1 MPSVPPPGSHQQRF
15 TTIDRA
21 QRVRFRRAV
30 TLMLMTLFLPG
41 SAQLV
46 SGNRRVGRIALWTW
60 LTVLVVGVLAVV
72 SSYFWHG
79 LAFWAGTSTVLLQV
93 LRLALMA
100 LAVGWAYLFVDA
112 WRLGQ
117 PLTLQRQHRL
127 AIVGVNGFLCFSVAG
142 ALLFGAHVVGV
153 QRDFMISMFSNGEA
167 VGAHHGRYNVLLM
180 GGDAG
185 AGRWGLRPDSMTVAS
200 IDAETGKTV
209 LISLPRN
216 MQNFPFPAG
225 SVMEKQFPDGFDE
238 EGMYLNGLAT
248 WALDHAA
255 LFKGSKNPGVD
266 ATIEGVEGIT
276 GLKMNYWAM
285 VNLEGF
291 KDLVDA
297 VGGVELNVRADRS
310 RWACPAT
317 PSSSYI
323 DPGTRTLNGMDT
335 LWFARARYDSD
346 DYSRMARQKCVMSAM
361 LQQVSPQTAR
371 DELREDRQGQ
381 LGDGLHQRPARRGR
395 PLRRPRA
402 QGQEPEDRHAVARA
416 AHDQHG
422 GPRHRPG
429 PRQGR
434 GGHREGGGSRAREA
448 RRDRRGR
455 TGGDR
460 VARDHRLHGGR
471 GDRGRRRRRDG
482 PGCRPDDA
490 HPDGTEHVPGR
501 HRRIARLAVHGLRR
515 QPVGG
520 PRRGLLSAPVPP
532 LGCTP

>member
-1 MPSVPPPGSHQQRF
+1 MHPAKPPATSPGAHPTRF
-15 TTIDRA
+15 TTLHRA

-30 TLMLMTLFLPG
+30 TLMVMTLVLPG

-46 SGNRRVGRIALWTW
+46 SGNRRTGTIALRIWAT
-60 LTVLVVGVLAVV
+60 LVVLGLGTLVA
-72 SSYFWHG
+72 SFFWHAV
-79 LAFWAGTSTVLLQV
+79 AFWAGTNTTLLQV
-93 LRLALMA
+93 VRLGLMA

-127 AIVGVNGFLCFSVAG
+127 AVVGVNGFLCFSVAG

-216 MQNFPFPAG
+216 MQNFPFPEG
-225 SVMEKQFPDGFDE
+225 SVMAKQFPDGFDE

-255 LFKGSKNPGVD
+255 LFKGSKNPGID
-266 ATIEGVEGIT
+266 ATIEGGEGVT

-297 VGGVELNVRADRS
+297 VGGVALNVRQRI
-310 RWACPAT
+310 PVGL
-317 PSSSYI
+317 PSDSFFRYI
-323 DPGTRTLNGMDT
+323 EPGTRTLDGMDT
-335 LWFARARYDSD
+335 LWFARARHDSD

-361 LQQVSPQTAR
+361 LQQVSPQVALRNFEKIAGASSAMVSTDIPRGEVDRFVDLALKAKSQKIATLSLVPPMINTA
-371 DELREDRQGQ
+371 DPDIDLV
-381 LGDGLHQRPARRGR
+381 HAKV
-395 PLRRPRA
+395 A
-402 QGQEPEDRHAVARA
+402 AAVAKAEGRA
-416 AHDQHG
+416 PEKPVETA
-422 GPRHRPG
+422 
-429 PRQGR
+429 
-434 GGHREGGGSRAREA
+434 EA
-448 RRDRRGR
+448 AQADT
-455 TGGDR
+455 TGDE
-460 VARDHRLHGGR
+460 ATA
-471 GDRGRRRRRDG
+471 
-482 PGCRPDDA
+482 DA
-490 HPDGTEHVPGR
+490 
-501 HRRIARLAVHGLRR
+501 A
-515 QPVGG
+515 
-520 PRRGLLSAPVPP
+520 
-532 LGCTP
+532 